1 MRNEVAWNVY
11 QLSFL
16 KFDVI
21 VSKQFCPFN
30 DFFNVTQYRE
40 VIVKKKIT
48 PSSLGMEECRFE
60 FDSSNGFIFEI
71 IDSLMESMQGTLTWP
86 GVTVKSYFC
95 S

>member
-1 MRNEVAWNVY
+1 MRNEVVWNVY

-30 DFFNVTQYRE
+30 DFFNVTQYKE
-40 VIVKKKIT
+40 VIVKKNH
-48 PSSLGMEECRFE
+48 SSLGMEECRFE

-71 IDSLMESMQGTLTWP
+71 IDSLMESMQGTLDLVWL
-86 GVTVKSYFC
+86 
-95 S
+95 